1 MEARRV
7 LRRPLL
13 TEKATIAREIGNEY
27 AFEVDLD
34 ANKIQIKSAVEEL
47 YSVKV
52 EKVRTVRRQGKL
64 KRQGMHEGRRPRWKK
79 AMITLAEG
87 NTIELF
93 DQL

>member
-1 MEARRV
+1 MDARRV

-13 TEKATIAREIGNEY
+13 TEKATIAREVGNEY

-34 ANKIQIKSAVEEL
+34 ANKIQIKSAIEEL
-47 YSVKV
+47 YNVKV

-64 KRQGMHEGRRPRWKK
+64 KRQGAHQGRRPRWKK